1 MYRSILI
8 AAAVPW
14 VFGARGCPPLAAQT
28 SHAGDTLV
36 VSLAEARQL
45 AVRMNPELRVSSWR
59 PVAARGDIRSAR
71 TLAFNP
77 DATFDA
83 RSPGTGFASRFE
95 AEVGLELEVAGQR
108 GLRVDASESAYG
120 AASERFHDDGRLV
133 LAEVERAYHHL
144 VAAEQRQLLADE
156 ISQLNQQLSRAVATQ
171 LAEGEVSVLEANL
184 ASIEGA
190 RARARALEARGAR
203 TDAAIGLGRLLGLTA
218 DRPLRTEGPG
228 SSSGGFVLGEAEAVD
243 EALRS
248 RPDLLAAD
256 LEVERARQAA
266 RVASREAF
274 PNLRVAALATRENP
288 ALDPRLGVSIGLEIP
303 LFDRNQGL
311 SERRRA
317 EIVEREAARTAAEL
331 RVRTEVENALRSY
344 ELARQEVE
352 TLEAEMLDP
361 IRQNQGLLE
370 IAFREGKIDLASLLL
385 LRNQLLDAELAYW
398 AAWERR
404 EAARTELASATG
416 SILEGVELIE
426 GTER

>member
-1 MYRSILI
+1 
-8 AAAVPW
+8 
-14 VFGARGCPPLAAQT
+14 
-28 SHAGDTLV
+28 
-36 VSLAEARQL
+36 
-45 AVRMNPELRVSSWR
+45 
-59 PVAARGDIRSAR
+59 
-71 TLAFNP
+71 
-77 DATFDA
+77 
-83 RSPGTGFASRFE
+83 
-95 AEVGLELEVAGQR
+95 
-108 GLRVDASESAYG
+108 
-120 AASERFHDDGRLV
+120 
-133 LAEVERAYHHL
+133 
-144 VAAEQRQLLADE
+144 
-156 ISQLNQQLSRAVATQ
+156 
-171 LAEGEVSVLEANL
+171 
-184 ASIEGA
+184 
-190 RARARALEARGAR
+190 
-203 TDAAIGLGRLLGLTA
+203 
-218 DRPLRTEGPG
+218 
-228 SSSGGFVLGEAEAVD
+228 
-243 EALRS
+243 ALRS

-274 PNLRVAALATRENP
+274 PNLRVAALATRDNP